1 MGSGDAYFRR
11 YSLEDLAS
19 EYDVWLLAAR
29 PPVWEREYVAG
40 WAVKD
45 FGDAGALAE
54 FVGRLPSGARPDG
67 ILSWVETLVGLSCTV
82 AARLGLPG
90 TDPAAIDLSRDKLD
104 VRERLAAAGLPQP
117 GFGGAS
123 TAADALRLL
132 DDIGYPAVLK
142 PRRLAGS
149 CGVLRVDAAEDVTR
163 RFEAVAG
170 AEFFGVANPES
181 DRVLVEELLVG
192 DEISVDSA
200 CRDGVVTPL
209 IVARK
214 RSSPPP
220 YFEELAHTVSATD
233 PLLESTE
240 LRDLLQRI
248 HDALG
253 LDNLMTHIEL
263 RLTAAGLRLIEVNP
277 RLGGGMIP
285 YLGGLATGVSLP
297 RVAAGIAVGE
307 MPDLTPRAAR
317 VAHVEL
323 LYPDRDLVLES
334 VEVDHRD
341 LPEEVHSL
349 VITKKSGDILR
360 LPPEGNSNMC
370 RYGYL
375 ITLGQTPEV
384 CRAAAA
390 KARESISVT
399 GHPLSLEMV
408 KTQL

>member
-1 MGSGDAYFRR
+1 MAAHGPRAGVGARIRR
-11 YSLEDLAS
+11 
-19 EYDVWLLAAR
+19 
-29 PPVWEREYVAG
+29 PAG
-40 WAVKD
+40 RSWTSAIP
-45 FGDAGALAE
+45 APSSSALA
-54 FVGRLPSGARPDG
+54 GLPSGARPDG
-67 ILSWVETLVGLSCTV
+67 VLSWVETLVGLSCIV

-90 TDPAAIDLSRDKLD
+90 THPAAIDLSRDKLD
-104 VRERLAAAGLPQP
+104 VRERLATAGLPQP

-123 TAADALRLL
+123 TVADALSLL

-149 CGVLRVDAAEDVTR
+149 CGVVRVDDAEDVAQ
-163 RFEAVAG
+163 RFETVVS
-170 AEFFGVANPES
+170 AEFFGVENPGS

-192 DEISVDSA
+192 DEVSVDSA

-233 PLLESTE
+233 PLLESAE

-248 HDALG
+248 HCALG

-263 RLTAAGLRLIEVNP
+263 RLTAAGLRLVEVNP
-277 RLGGGMIP
+277 RLGGDMIP
-285 YLGGLATGVSLP
+285 YLGGLATGVSLS

-307 MPDLTPRAAR
+307 APELTPRAAR

-323 LYPDRDLVLES
+323 LSPDRDLVLES
-334 VEVDHRD
+334 VEVDRGA

-349 VITKKSGDILR
+349 VITKKPGDILR

-375 ITLGQTPEV
+375 ITLGKTPEM
-384 CRAAAA
+384 CWAAAA
-390 KARESISVT
+390 KARESISVNSR
-399 GHPLSLEMV
+399 PFSLEMAG
-408 KTQL
+408 K